1 MSKIRQQKIDS
12 INKVKLH
19 DNDCGSSYV
28 QIASLT
34 YDIHLLTTHLK
45 SFKKD
50 NHSKRGLIKK
60 VNKRRSLLKYLKKKD
75 KNKYTYIIKC
85 LNIRK

>member
-1 MSKIRQQKIDS
+1 MSHIQKQKIS
-12 INKVKLH
+12 VINKFKLH
-19 DNDCGSSYV
+19 DNDCGSSSV
-28 QIASLT
+28 QIISLS
-34 YDIHLLTTHLK
+34 YDINILTEHLK

-60 VNKRRSLLKYLKKKD
+60 VSTRKRLLNYLKKK
-75 KNKYTYIIKC
+75 NNNTYNSIIKY